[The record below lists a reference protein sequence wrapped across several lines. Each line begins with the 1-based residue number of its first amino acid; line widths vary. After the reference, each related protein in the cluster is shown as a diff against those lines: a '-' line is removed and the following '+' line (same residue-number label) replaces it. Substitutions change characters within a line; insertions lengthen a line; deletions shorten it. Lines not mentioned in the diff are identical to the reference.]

1 MGKVKNSNSRTGILL
16 IVTASAAVLLLI
28 VLLFGFFDLGHKIA
42 LLTYT
47 KISTYEDLK
56 AIANK
61 PDGKYYLASDIDM
74 AGRDWTPVTFNGT
87 LDGNG
92 HEIKN
97 LSLTKKGSAVRDTYD
112 GNLKSYQT
120 SLVGLFDVIENAVIT
135 DLTLSSVYVEY
146 DTDEP
151 CFAGTIAGY
160 MGNSKIINCIVTG
173 DVYLRAHEKMFGVG
187 GVAGYG
193 YGLLEN
199 VQADVTLVCID
210 TDRNTK
216 DEQFMGGLIGAG
228 YPDIVSCTVDI
239 DGYVSEHGYV
249 HNGGMLGLYMFY
261 PEGTTHKGQIIHNR
275 TYGKITFFEDRS
287 TNPFRYLMFQEFFPL
302 QLLP

>member
-1 MGKVKNSNSRTGILL
+1 MGKDKNSNSRTKLL
-16 IVTASAAVLLLI
+16 LTGVMAAAVILLI
-28 VLLFGFFDLGHKIA
+28 VLLFGFFDLGHRIA

-56 AIANK
+56 AISNK
-61 PDGKYYLASDIDM
+61 PDGKYYLACDIDM
-74 AGRDWTPVTFNGT
+74 AGIEWTPVTFNGT

-92 HEIKN
+92 HAIKN
-97 LSLTKKGSAVRDTYD
+97 LRLSTKGNAVRDTYD
-112 GNLKSYQT
+112 GNMKSYQT
-120 SLVGLFDVIENAVIT
+120 TLVGLFDVIENATVK

-146 DTDEP
+146 ETDEP

-160 MGNSKIINCIVTG
+160 MDNSKIINCTVTG
-173 DVYLRAHEKMFGVG
+173 EVYLRAHEKMFGVG

-199 VQADVTLVCID
+199 VQADVTLVCTD

-228 YPDIVSCTVDI
+228 YPDNHILRRQRRQKSI
-239 DGYVSEHGYV
+239 LQG
-249 HNGGMLGLYMFY
+249 
-261 PEGTTHKGQIIHNR
+261 NR
-275 TYGKITFFEDRS
+275 RRDARS
-287 TNPFRYLMFQEFFPL
+287 G
-302 QLLP
+302 